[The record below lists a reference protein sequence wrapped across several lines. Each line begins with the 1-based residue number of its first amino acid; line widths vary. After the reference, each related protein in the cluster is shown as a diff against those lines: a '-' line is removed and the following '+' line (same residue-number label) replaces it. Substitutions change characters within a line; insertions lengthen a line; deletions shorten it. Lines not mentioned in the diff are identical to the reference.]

1 MVKGS
6 KVYDFVELEEK
17 VGKREHVKLANNTV
31 AVRRDQ
37 NKIAI
42 RLHYTDVVT
51 LTRDGKY
58 ILKTGGWHSM
68 TTKDRINGFS
78 PACVSQK
85 KGDWFINVV
94 TPFYE
99 GVTVDRSGNII
110 EA

>member
-1 MVKGS
+1 MVQGS
-6 KVYDFVELEEK
+6 RVYKFEELEEK
-17 VGKREHVKLANNTV
+17 LGKREQVKLANNTV

-58 ILKTGGWHSM
+58 ILKTGGWYSM

-85 KGDWFINVV
+85 KGNWFINAV
-94 TPFYE
+94 TPFFD
-99 GVTVDRSGNII
+99 GVTVDRVGNII